1 MSGHIVKLDTST
13 HQTVQELLAW
23 FVTGALTD
31 NERVMVEAHVRTCS
45 QCQSDLEWQRKL
57 LAVDIETETTTDMA
71 NEMEDALARLRPQLD
86 ATRPA
91 RQRRPVFDI
100 FQNYWRNTMQGT
112 SWTRWALAAQFVVI
126 VALLGAMIVPSDLT
140 PYRLLGRPTGPATG
154 NLVVTFKP
162 TTSEQEMRR
171 ILLANGARIVGG
183 PTVADAYLLSVSA
196 NETNRVLGALR
207 TEPAVMLAESLDA
220 GVSP

>member
-23 FVTGALTD
+23 FVTGALSES
-31 NERVMVEAHVRTCS
+31 ERAMVEAHVRVCS
-45 QCQSDLEWQRKL
+45 QCQSDLEWQRKV
-57 LAVDIETETTTDMA
+57 LAVDIETGLSTEIA
-71 NEMEDALARLRPQLD
+71 NEMEGALARLRPRLD
-86 ATRPA
+86 AARPRKQRKPLFEFFRNLA
-91 RQRRPVFDI
+91 RDTARGLQWP
-100 FQNYWRNTMQGT
+100 
-112 SWTRWALAAQFVVI
+112 RWALAAQFVVI
-126 VALLGAMIVPSDLT
+126 VGLIGVLASAQFEA
-140 PYRLLGRPTGPATG
+140 PYRMLGRSSNATTG

-162 TTSEQEMRR
+162 ATSEQEMRR

-196 NETNRVLGALR
+196 KEANRVLDALR

-220 GVSP
+220 GVTP